1 MTRRNEK
8 AMAMK
13 QVKQWILF
21 LGMLLPLVAAS
32 PAWAAAGRFQFVVG
46 DVRVVDVAGKERPA
60 RKGGEVNEGDSVISA
75 ASGSAQLV
83 MVDNGILAIRPDT
96 RMKIDE
102 YKYSGKED
110 GTERSFFSIVK
121 GGFRSITG
129 AIGKTHKENYR
140 IKTPAATIGIR
151 GTDSE
156 TVHIVVPMPAVP
168 EGTYNKVNQG
178 ATVMNGTAIAPNQ
191 VGYTPNL
198 QTPAVILPA
207 MPPIFEAPKAGQG
220 QKKDQKENGA
230 NGGKNGDKKDQQKS
244 GDAKGSGDNGKKN
257 GESTQN
263 GQQQG
268 DTAQN
273 GQSGSSGEG
282 TGTTTST
289 ASPATATSATTSTST
304 VAAVAS
310 TSTVPTSTPIVT
322 ASTVTDGGVAP
333 GTSFVAAPLGAG
345 GVGSEIAV
353 RTECNPTCYTGPWA
367 GGGTMVREE
376 GKVQTLL
383 IDPATGMPV
392 LMAEQDGTDNFQYSV
407 GTASLQG
414 YGQAT
419 VGGVEVH
426 WGRYVGADKIVD
438 KDGIAR
444 DPIVMN
450 LAVAKSVLNYLEAS
464 SYISS
469 ASLPVVFSTHVGG
482 SITDELGNVYGLTGG
497 VVDNM
502 LVINSLGDVRLNI
515 HAVTS
520 GRDWM
525 LYYGSGA
532 EGLQNFYGGG
542 CATNT
547 PCGLGLQLGSSTYNG
562 TSISALNAGARG
574 EAHGVLIG
582 SGGTATGA
590 LSSFAATVPGTAAIS
605 GVVVFKP

>member
-1 MTRRNEK
+1 MTWPNEGMK
-8 AMAMK
+8 AMK

-21 LGMLLPLVAAS
+21 LGLALQLVAVSA
-32 PAWAAAGRFQFVVG
+32 AWAAAGRFQFVVG
-46 DVRVVDVAGKERPA
+46 DVRVVDAVGKERPA
-60 RKGGEVNEGDSVISA
+60 RKGGEVNEGDSIVSA

-83 MVDNGILAIRPDT
+83 MVDKGILAVRPDT

-156 TVHIVVPMPAVP
+156 TVHIVIPMPAVP

-198 QTPAVILPA
+198 QTSAVILPA

-220 QKKDQKENGA
+220 QKKDEKDNGA
-230 NGGKNGDKKDQQKS
+230 NGGKNGDKKDAQKS
-244 GDAKGSGDNGKKN
+244 GESGKKN
-257 GESTQN
+257 GESAQD

-273 GQSGSSGEG
+273 GQSGSSSEG
-282 TGTTTST
+282 TGATTST
-289 ASPATATSATTSTST
+289 ASPTTATSATTSTST
-304 VAAVAS
+304 VVSSAS
-310 TSTVPTSTPIVT
+310 TTTVPPSTPIVT

-333 GTSFVAAPLGAG
+333 GTSFVAAPIGVG
-345 GVGSEIAV
+345 GVGSEITV
-353 RTECNPTCYTGPWA
+353 RTECHPTCYTGPWA

-407 GTASLQG
+407 GTSSLQG

-426 WGRYVGADKIVD
+426 WGRYVGADKMVD
-438 KDGIAR
+438 KDGITR

-532 EGLQNFYGGG
+532 EGLQNFYGSG
-542 CATNT
+542 CAANT

-562 TSISALNAGARG
+562 SSIGALNPGAKG

-582 SGGTATGA
+582 SGGSAAGA
-590 LSSFAATVPGTAAIS
+590 LSSFAATVPGAAAIS

>member
-1 MTRRNEK
+1 MTWPNEGMK
-8 AMAMK
+8 AMK
-13 QVKQWILF
+13 QVKQWVLF
-21 LGMLLPLVAAS
+21 LGLALQLVAVS
-32 PAWAAAGRFQFVVG
+32 SAWAAAGRFQFVVG
-46 DVRVVDVAGKERPA
+46 DVRVVDATGSERPA
-60 RKGGEVNEGDSVISA
+60 RKGGEVNEGDSIVSA

-83 MVDNGILAIRPDT
+83 MVDKGILAVRPDT

-140 IKTPAATIGIR
+140 IQTPAATIGIR

-220 QKKDQKENGA
+220 QKKDEKENGA
-230 NGGKNGDKKDQQKS
+230 GKNGDKKDSQKS
-244 GDAKGSGDNGKKN
+244 GDSKESGDNGKKN
-257 GESTQN
+257 GDTASSQN
-263 GQQQG
+263 GQ
-268 DTAQN
+268 T
-273 GQSGSSGEG
+273 SSSTDGKASS
-282 TGTTTST
+282 ST
-289 ASPATATSATTSTST
+289 ASPTTPTATSMV
-304 VAAVAS
+304 VAAAS
-310 TSTVPTSTPIVT
+310 TTTVPPSNPIVT
-322 ASTVTDGGVAP
+322 GNTVTDGGVAP
-333 GTSFVAAPLGAG
+333 STSFVAAPIGAG

-407 GTASLQG
+407 GTSSLQG

-419 VGGVEVH
+419 VGGVEVA

-438 KDGIAR
+438 KDGITR

-515 HAVTS
+515 HAVTP

-542 CATNT
+542 CAANT

-562 TSISALNAGARG
+562 SSIGALNPGSRG

-582 SGGTATGA
+582 SGGSATGA